1 MFSKKWQK
9 WRGKQKLK
17 KQEVAGSKAVAAMPP
32 PEKPSKS
39 PFLRRSR
46 FRLREA
52 GSEFAGGRHSCDT
65 DPRFSLDAGRMSVG
79 DMGFS
84 WDEPCASWDG

>member
-17 KQEVAGSKAVAAMPP
+17 KQEVAGSKAAAAMPP

-39 PFLRRSR
+39 SFLRCSR
-46 FRLREA
+46 FHLGET
-52 GSEFAGGRHSCDT
+52 GSKFAGGRRSCDI
-65 DPRFSLDAGRMSVG
+65 DPRFSLDAGRISIG

-84 WDEPCASWDG
+84 WDEPRASWDG